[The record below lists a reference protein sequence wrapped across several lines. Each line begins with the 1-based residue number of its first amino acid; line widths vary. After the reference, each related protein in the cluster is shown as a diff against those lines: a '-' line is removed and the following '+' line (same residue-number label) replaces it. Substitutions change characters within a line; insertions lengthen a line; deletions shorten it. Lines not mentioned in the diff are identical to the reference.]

1 MLPTNSA
8 SWYFLIDEDM
18 PRSTVNTLHAAGYRA
33 EDVRNVGLKS
43 QPDTAVFAY
52 AQLHQQ
58 TLITADMGFA
68 NVLQFPLGSHADIVV
83 TRFPN
88 TLSTAQINQ
97 QLLNGLLILEGQ
109 TLTGILIIIEPGRT
123 RVRRGL

>member
-8 SWYFLIDEDM
+8 SWFFLVDEDM
-18 PRSTVNTLHAAGYRA
+18 PRSTVNALRTAGYRA
-33 EDVRNVGLKS
+33 EDVRDVGLKS

-52 AQLHQQ
+52 AQAHQQ

-68 NVLQFPLGSHADIVV
+68 NVLQFPLGSHAGIVV

-88 TLSTAQINQ
+88 TLPTPLVNQ
-97 QLLNGLLILEGQ
+97 QLLNGLFVLEGQ